1 MKSDKDWIESI
12 SNTLREAKVAPPAQG
27 WERLERE
34 LSQPHGSTITPQT
47 HRSSWRIN
55 ALRIT
60 AVAAAIILAVVVGE
74 MLRVPSENVIAP
86 ASSLSQS
93 IVTKPDA
100 VNSPD
105 TNIVLDATT
114 AQKNSAQ
121 RASVVAKLRTI
132 IDSKTTSTSVALS
145 ITTTAQPSND
155 IAMQQAELEQSVQT
169 LATQEQSQQTAK
181 QPTDSPDKVQNED
194 VEKEK
199 SHSTKPTEDN
209 IRRKEPADGVSRRNQ
224 LADGERL
231 IAVNHTARNR
241 TSLSLFGAGGTTS
254 SQRNGIASARVYAE
268 AISAISG
275 ELNTINPYNYSE
287 NNFRHH
293 QPLSFGI
300 AVRKELPHNLSIES
314 GVSYTL
320 LRTDIS
326 RPMSSKDM
334 SQRHHFIGIPLRL
347 NWSMFERRNFSLYIG
362 AGGMVEKCVSATL
375 GSQTSTSR
383 HCSGHS
389 SVPPERNTIWGARW
403 GYTSSLKYH
412 TT

>member
-231 IAVNHTARNR
+231 IA
-241 TSLSLFGAGGTTS
+241 
-254 SQRNGIASARVYAE
+254 
-268 AISAISG
+268 
-275 ELNTINPYNYSE
+275 
-287 NNFRHH
+287 
-293 QPLSFGI
+293 FGI
-300 AVRKELPHNLSIES
+300 TTREE
-314 GVSYTL
+314 L
-320 LRTDIS
+320 LRVTRD
-326 RPMSSKDM
+326 
-334 SQRHHFIGIPLRL
+334 
-347 NWSMFERRNFSLYIG
+347 
-362 AGGMVEKCVSATL
+362 
-375 GSQTSTSR
+375 
-383 HCSGHS
+383 
-389 SVPPERNTIWGARW
+389 
-403 GYTSSLKYH
+403 
-412 TT
+412 